1 MVMTRRPTR
10 DWTSTPNDFRT
21 RKNHLVTLTDE
32 AWQALTLLAEATE
45 KNSKSAVLEALIL
58 AAAKRS
64 KKTSRGT

>member
-1 MVMTRRPTR
+1 VSSKRRPAR
-10 DWTSTPNDFRT
+10 DWTSTPNVLRT

-32 AWQALTLLAEATE
+32 AWEALTLLAEATE

-64 KKTSRGT
+64 KKTSRGA